1 METLRER
8 ARQIDWAQAHADGL
22 AVLRK
27 EITLDQLPA
36 ANRDNLQRARDVLGE
51 LAANESYYRVQTIR
65 RLDTYDDV
73 KKAYVKYIHQRDE
86 AALQGAVGGAGLAVI
101 YTADAVSHGLAAT
114 GIPMAKF
121 YNTVRG
127 VADQSVALTQGWM
140 AARAAQTPPAAGGA
154 PSVSAPGL
162 PAWAST
168 HGVAAP
174 SAMPAADSG
183 ARSAAIVP
191 GGNWPAPG
199 KVPNAAPEKNVDERI
214 RSVTE
219 PLQVGRELQ
228 KAVEETIRRD
238 NEIAG
243 IDRVKGWT
251 SAPKPREGAHEES
264 AALKISK
271 DAGELV
277 DTSLK
282 LATSVADVE
291 VARRSGDADR
301 IFAAESQALRAS
313 LQSGSKLIELGQRG
327 EKLAGGHGP
336 SGEFPVPAQIM
347 KGFKAADKVV
357 GGAQTAI
364 SAVDAYY
371 DARAGNYD
379 KAWGRARDGVTNA
392 AKTFTGYGGQV
403 EAAGKAVDALHRSL
417 AATNTRDKA
426 TSFMEYAGNATKV
439 ATIPGAS
446 DVGDAILSAK
456 SVVEQG
462 FVVKDAIDLHNQDL
476 IKPNLDRLGRNIRD
490 DYQLYMYVNQF
501 RPMFDLPGPRWPVN
515 LLTLDPSIPRP
526 DPL

>member
-1 METLRER
+1 METLRDR

-27 EITLDQLPA
+27 EVTLDQLPA

-51 LAANESYYRVQTIR
+51 LAANESYYRVQTLR

-73 KKAYVKYIHQRDE
+73 KKAYAKYIHQRDQ

-101 YTADAVSHGLAAT
+101 YTADAVSHVLAAT

-127 VADQSVALTQGWM
+127 VADQSVALAREWS
-140 AARAAQTPPAAGGA
+140 AARAAEPRPAANEA
-154 PSVSAPGL
+154 SSAKPGL

-168 HGVAAP
+168 HDVAAP
-174 SAMPAADSG
+174 SAPRATDAAAPA
-183 ARSAAIVP
+183 
-191 GGNWPAPG
+191 GNWPAPG
-199 KVPNAAPEKNVDERI
+199 KMPDTMPEKTVDERI

-219 PLQVGRELQ
+219 PLQVARELH
-228 KAVEETIRRD
+228 KAVDETLRQD
-238 NEIAG
+238 HDIAG
-243 IDRVKGWT
+243 VDRVRGWT
-251 SAPKPREGAHEES
+251 TAKRLNETPADES
-264 AALKISK
+264 IALKVSK
-271 DAGELV
+271 GTGELV

-301 IFAAESQALRAS
+301 IFTAESQALRAS
-313 LQSGSKLIELGQRG
+313 LQSGAKVIELGQRG
-327 EKLAGGHGP
+327 EKLAGVRGP
-336 SGEFPVPAQIM
+336 SGEFQAPAQIM

-371 DARAGNYD
+371 DARDGNYD
-379 KAWGRARDGVTNA
+379 RAWARARDGVTNA
-392 AKTFTGYGGQV
+392 AKTFTAYGGQV

-417 AATNTRDKA
+417 AATTARDK
-426 TSFMEYAGNATKV
+426 TTGFMEYAAYATKV
-439 ATIPGAS
+439 ATVPGAS
-446 DVGDAILSAK
+446 DAGDAILSAK

-462 FVVKDAIDLHNQDL
+462 FVVKDAADLHKQDL

-490 DYQLYMYVNQF
+490 DYQLYMYLNQF
-501 RPMFDLPGPRWPVN
+501 RPMFDLPGPRQPVN